1 MPTTKPRLQ
10 VTLRPNTYLLLQ
22 RLAKLRKTSMAAIV
36 SEFVEEVAPVLQR
49 VAAVM
54 EKAAEAQN
62 WKTQWRKDME
72 AMQDELEGTAQ
83 LGLEF
88 LERTASGVA
97 RSATSAATPG
107 VVTRGSDVRNP
118 LKSHKP
124 RKGPRK

>member
-1 MPTTKPRLQ
+1 MPTAKPRLQ
-10 VTLRPNTYLLLQ
+10 VTLRPHTYLLLG
-22 RLAKLRKTSMAAIV
+22 RLAKLRRTSKAAIV
-36 SEFVEEVAPVLQR
+36 AEFVEEVAPVLQR

-88 LERTASGVA
+88 LERTAAGAA
-97 RSATSAATPG
+97 RSAASTPTPG
-107 VVTRGSDVRNP
+107 VVTRGSENRNP
-118 LKSHKP
+118 LKSHRS
-124 RKGPRK
+124 RKGLPK

>member
-1 MPTTKPRLQ
+1 MPTAKPRLQ
-10 VTLRPNTYLLLQ
+10 VTLRPHTYLLLG
-22 RLAKLRKTSMAAIV
+22 RLAKLRKTSKAAIV

-72 AMQDELEGTAQ
+72 QMQDELEGSAQ

-88 LERTASGVA
+88 LDAAVSGVG
-97 RSATSAATPG
+97 RRPTSKTPD
-107 VVTRGSDVRNP
+107 VVTRGSEMRRP
-118 LKSHKP
+118 LKSLKT
-124 RKGPRK
+124 RKGLPK